1 MINDRWR
8 NIVVKYFKIS
18 EFDCPLEKDSG
29 NNMDIGFILKLDK
42 CRELAGIPFK
52 ITSGYRSKEYNESLL
67 KKGYKASKN
76 SAHLKGLA
84 ADISV
89 KNSGDR
95 YKIIQSALRVG
106 FTRIGVGKNFIH
118 LDTDINKS
126 QDVIWHYY

>member
-8 NIVVKYFKIS
+8 NITVKHFKES
-18 EFDCPLEKDSG
+18 EFDCPCEKGSG
-29 NNMDIGFILKLDK
+29 EKMDIGFIIKLDK

-52 ITSGYRSKEYNESLL
+52 ITSGYRCEEYNEKLRQ
-67 KKGYKASKN
+67 KGLKASKN
-76 SAHLKGLA
+76 SSHLKGVA
-84 ADISV
+84 ADIAV

-106 FTRIGVGKNFIH
+106 FTRIGIGKNFIH
-118 LDTDINKS
+118 LDTDENKS